1 MKLRNIPGIRGDRT
15 TIHRQLC
22 ICFFLAEV
30 LFVFGLDATANPKV
44 CGAIAGFLHYL
55 FLASFAW
62 MFVEAI
68 HVYLMLVKVS
78 YKMGLIRIW
87 SQLSSQMIYSRESLY
102 FSGVWHRQINDVE
115 VLRHWLRSSG
125 FRCFYQRS
133 SVWDHQ
139 YSWLWQWKEVSIV
152 RLKAIHIYQPL
163 FVDVW
168 GQ

>member
-78 YKMGLIRIW
+78 LQDGM
-87 SQLSSQMIYSRESLY
+87 
-102 FSGVWHRQINDVE
+102 D
-115 VLRHWLRSSG
+115 
-125 FRCFYQRS
+125 
-133 SVWDHQ
+133 
-139 YSWLWQWKEVSIV
+139 
-152 RLKAIHIYQPL
+152 
-163 FVDVW
+163 
-168 GQ
+168 

>member
-78 YKMGLIRIW
+78 YKMGWIRTW
-87 SQLSSQMIYSRESLY
+87 SMDI
-102 FSGVWHRQINDVE
+102 ITNDVN
-115 VLRHWLRSSG
+115 HCY
-125 FRCFYQRS
+125 FRCLTQAN
-133 SVWDHQ
+133 Q
-139 YSWLWQWKEVSIV
+139 
-152 RLKAIHIYQPL
+152 
-163 FVDVW
+163 
-168 GQ
+168 